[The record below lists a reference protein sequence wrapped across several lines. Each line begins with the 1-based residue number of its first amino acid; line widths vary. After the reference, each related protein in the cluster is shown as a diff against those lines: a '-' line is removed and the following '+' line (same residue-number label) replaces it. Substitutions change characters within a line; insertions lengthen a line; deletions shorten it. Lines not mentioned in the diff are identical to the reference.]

1 MEIFS
6 NLEHSFHASLR
17 VLNSGFVFSGKALQ
31 VIGDFTFNK
40 KDPEL
45 HIRLREAFEELGA
58 TYIKLG
64 QFIASAPSLFPR
76 EYTVEMEKCLDSVRP
91 LPFEVI
97 KKTVETEL
105 GGNLEA
111 FYRYV
116 DPIPLAS
123 ASISQVHG
131 ATTQSGFDVVIKVQ
145 RPDIEST
152 LKTDMGLIYFATLL
166 FSKISPSITTSGL
179 TDIVK
184 DFYENIIQEVD
195 FIQEAQNISDFEKY
209 LISKKELRAKVPRV
223 FPELST
229 KRILTMERFYGIPLT
244 NLDSI
249 RNYSKDPK
257 ETLTNALSIW
267 FESLG
272 NSEIFH
278 ADVHAGN
285 LLLLKDGTIGFID
298 FGIVGRISK
307 SVWEGLLYFM
317 QGIGIEDAALMAKG
331 LVKMASTAEGIDE
344 IKFANDLKRIL
355 QEMKSITDSMQKG
368 RESEID
374 ESRLN
379 RIMFDIADV
388 SKRNGLKIPREFGLL
403 IKQMLYFDR
412 YVKILAPEMD
422 LIKDQKLY
430 LPGK

>member
-1 MEIFS
+1 MELFS
-6 NLEHSFHASLR
+6 NLGSSINASLR
-17 VLNSGFVFSGKALQ
+17 VLNSSFVFSGKALQ
-31 VIGDFTFNK
+31 LIGDLTLFK

-76 EYTVEMEKCLDSVRP
+76 EYTIEMEKCLDSVRP
-91 LPFEVI
+91 VPYPVI
-97 KKTVETEL
+97 KNIIEKEL
-105 GGNLEA
+105 GGDLDE
-111 FYRYV
+111 FFSYV

-131 ATTQSGFDVVIKVQ
+131 ATTKTGFDVVIKVQ

-152 LKTDMGLIYFATLL
+152 LKTDMGLIYFATLI
-166 FSKISPSITTSGL
+166 FSRISPGITTSGL

-195 FIQEAQNISDFEKY
+195 FIQEAKNISDFEKY
-209 LISKKELRAKVPRV
+209 LLSVGEDKAKVPRV
-223 FPELST
+223 YSDYST
-229 KRILTMERFYGIPLT
+229 KRVLTMERFYGIPLT
-244 NLDSI
+244 NLESI
-249 RNYSKDPK
+249 KKYSKNPK
-257 ETLTNALSIW
+257 ETLTTALSIW

-272 NSEIFH
+272 KSEIFH

-285 LLLLKDGTIGFID
+285 LMLLKDGKIGFID

-307 SVWEGLLYFM
+307 DVWEGLLFFM
-317 QGIGIEDAALMAKG
+317 QGIGTENAILMAKG
-331 LVKMASTAEGIDE
+331 LVKMASTSEGIDE
-344 IKFANDLKRIL
+344 GKFANDLRRIL
-355 QEMKSITDSMQKG
+355 QEMKNISESIQKG
-368 RESEID
+368 KESEID
-374 ESRLN
+374 ETRLN

-422 LIKDQKLY
+422 LIKDQNLY
-430 LPGK
+430 LPK

>member
-1 MEIFS
+1 MELFS
-6 NLEHSFHASLR
+6 NISLGISGTLR
-17 VLNSGFVFSGKALQ
+17 VINSGIVFSGKALQ
-31 VIGDFTFNK
+31 IVSDLSQNK

-64 QFIASAPSLFPR
+64 QFIASAPSLFPK
-76 EYTVEMEKCLDSVRP
+76 EYTIEMEKCLDSVRP
-91 LPFEVI
+91 LPFSVI
-97 KKTVETEL
+97 KESIENEL
-105 GGNLEA
+105 GGKLEN
-111 FYRYV
+111 FFQYV

-123 ASISQVHG
+123 ASISQVHS
-131 ATTQSGFDVVIKVQ
+131 ATTRSGLDVVIKVQ

-152 LKTDMGLIYFATLL
+152 LKTDMGLIYVATLV
-166 FSKISPSITTSGL
+166 FSKIAPGITSSGL

-195 FIQEAQNISDFEKY
+195 FIQEARNISDFERY
-209 LISKKELRAKVPRV
+209 LFSRNEVRAKVPRV
-223 FPELST
+223 FNEFST
-229 KRILTMERFYGIPLT
+229 KRVLTMERLYGIPLT
-244 NLDSI
+244 NLNDI
-249 RNYSKDPK
+249 KKYSKDPR
-257 ETLTNALSIW
+257 ETLTTALSIW

-272 NSEIFH
+272 NSDVFH

-285 LLLLKDGTIGFID
+285 LLLLRDGRIGFID

-307 SVWEGLLYFM
+307 QVWQGLLFFM
-317 QGIGIEDAALMAKG
+317 QGIGSENSALMAKG
-331 LVKMASTAEGIDE
+331 LVMMDSTSKGIDE
-344 IKFANDLKRIL
+344 NRFALDLNRVIK
-355 QEMKSITDSMQKG
+355 EMRTISQTIKDG
-368 RESEID
+368 REGELD
-374 ESRLN
+374 EDRLN
-379 RIMFDIADV
+379 RVMFDIADI

-430 LPGK
+430 LPQ